1 MRRTTRPATKKA
13 IEKINRR
20 ADTLARIYG
29 KHSIEYENF
38 TTRMAE
44 LVNSA
49 DDIFTTKSG
58 FLHIRN
64 TKSARENYR
73 QITAFA
79 KSATK
84 TPVSVLKRK
93 KKANDDF
100 FYDSTEDMQD
110 SRHFINKEVY
120 ESWIKQFIDYWYSC
134 YDLAG
139 MEGYTGD
146 AKQERADQLNADG
159 NLYVEV
165 WNAFYKKGA
174 FSAYE
179 TKIKEYNQQETQ
191 QEYDIDEVGNMTEKD
206 AFQRDYS
213 QQGVDIDYGY

>member
-93 KKANDDF
+93 KKADDDF
-100 FYDSTEDMQD
+100 FYDSTEDLQD

-120 ESWIKQFIDYWYSC
+120 DSWIKQFVDYWYSC
-134 YDLAG
+134 YALAAL
-139 MEGYTGD
+139 EGYQGM
-146 AKQERADQLNADG
+146 QLQNRADELSENDD
-159 NLYVEV
+159 LYAEV
-165 WNAFYKKGA
+165 WNAFYQKGT

-213 QQGVDIDYGY
+213 QQGVEIDYGY